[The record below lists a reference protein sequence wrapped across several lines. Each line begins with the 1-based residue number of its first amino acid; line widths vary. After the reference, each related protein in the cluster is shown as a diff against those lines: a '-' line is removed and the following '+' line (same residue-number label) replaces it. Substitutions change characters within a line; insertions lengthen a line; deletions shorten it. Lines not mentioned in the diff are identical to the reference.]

1 MPSRL
6 AELAARSASL
16 REAVFEKEAGPLAM
30 LGLRAAKGIGSWAM
44 KNKGTTLGLGL
55 TAAIAP
61 GAIKG
66 SYQQAKAGFDPAVQ
80 QAMLGPV
87 PGV

>member
-1 MPSRL
+1 
-6 AELAARSASL
+6 
-16 REAVFEKEAGPLAM
+16 
-30 LGLRAAKGIGSWAM
+30 M
-44 KNKGTTLGLGL
+44 KNKGTAAGLAL
-55 TAAIAP
+55 TGALAP
-61 GAIKG
+61 MAIKG